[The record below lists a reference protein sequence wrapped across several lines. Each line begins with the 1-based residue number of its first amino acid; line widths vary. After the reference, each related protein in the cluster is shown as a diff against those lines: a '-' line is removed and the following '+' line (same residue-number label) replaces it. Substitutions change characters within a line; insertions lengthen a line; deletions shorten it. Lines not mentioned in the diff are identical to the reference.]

1 MLLSQSYFGIGIVE
15 DNNDPLRLGR
25 VRVRIYDVHGNDKI
39 KIPTNKLPWA
49 HVLHSANHKS
59 KFETIALGD
68 WVYVTT
74 LDGQNAQE
82 ILVLG
87 VLVGYVQKPTTT
99 TTKITPGI
107 QVFDDGSS
115 IQTLDDGSTIITD
128 SDGNLISIE
137 AP

>member
-15 DNNDPLRLGR
+15 DNNDPEKFGR
-25 VRVRIYDVHGNDKI
+25 VRVRIFDIHGNDKI

-49 HVLHSANHKS
+49 HVLHAANNKS
-59 KFETIALGD
+59 KFETIAIGD

-87 VLVGYVQKPTTT
+87 VLPGLVKQKLP
-99 TTKITPGI
+99 P
-107 QVFDDGSS
+107 QSQDG
-115 IQTLDDGSTIITD
+115 L
-128 SDGNLISIE
+128 GNN
-137 AP
+137 P

>member
-1 MLLSQSYFGIGIVE
+1 MLLSQTYNGIGIVE
-15 DNNDPLRLGR
+15 DNADPLKLGR

-59 KFETIALGD
+59 YFETISIGD
-68 WVYVTT
+68 WVYVTA

-87 VLVGYVQKPTTT
+87 VLMGYVKNTTT
-99 TTKITPGI
+99 TYTPAVVTG
-107 QVFDDGSS
+107 V
-115 IQTLDDGSTIITD
+115 
-128 SDGNLISIE
+128 
-137 AP
+137 P